1 MVSAV
6 AGVPA
11 AADVLAAFENEYLNS
26 LLWIEPLLLPP
37 SVLLLTSLLILVY

>member
-11 AADVLAAFENEYLNS
+11 AAVVLTAVDFEYINS
-26 LLWIEPLLLPP
+26 LMGIEPLLLPP
-37 SVLLLTSLLILVY
+37 SLLLLTSLLLPVF